1 MPHIIVKLYPGR
13 GEEQKISLAE
23 SITAAVSETLNLDK
37 STISVAIEEV
47 PAEIWAKDVYKK
59 DIIDNHEK
67 LYKKPGYIPKE
78 YENKL

>member
-13 GEEQKISLAE
+13 SEEQKINLVKDV
-23 SITAAVSETLNLDK
+23 TTAVSKNLNLDE

-47 PAEIWAKDVYKK
+47 PKEKWAKEVYKK

-67 LYKKPGYIPKE
+67 LYKEPGYRPVDSE
-78 YENKL
+78 FE

>member
-13 GEEQKISLAE
+13 SEEQKINLVKDV
-23 SITAAVSETLNLDK
+23 TTAVSKNLNLDE

-47 PAEIWAKDVYKK
+47 PKEKWAKEVYKK

-67 LYKKPGYIPKE
+67 LYKEPGYRPADSE
-78 YENKL
+78 FE

>member
-13 GEEQKISLAE
+13 GEEQKINLAE
-23 SITAAVSETLNLDK
+23 SITTAVSENLSIDK

-47 PAEIWAKDVYKK
+47 PAEKWAEEVYKK

-67 LYKKPGYIPKE
+67 LYKKPGYVPKE

>member
-13 GEEQKISLAE
+13 SEEQKINLVKDV
-23 SITAAVSETLNLDK
+23 TTAVSKNLNLDE

-47 PAEIWAKDVYKK
+47 LKEKWAKEVYKK

-67 LYKKPGYIPKE
+67 LYKEPGYRPADSE
-78 YENKL
+78 FE

>member
-13 GEEQKISLAE
+13 GEEQKINLAE
-23 SITAAVSETLNLDK
+23 SITTAVSENLSIDK

-47 PAEIWAKDVYKK
+47 PAEKWAEEVYKK

-67 LYKKPGYIPKE
+67 LYKKPGYAPKE